1 VRIAVFVVLAACG
14 RGAPDPA
21 AAPTGS
27 ASETA
32 VHCEPLPFAESTP
45 VPEAS
50 GAAWL
55 TIDGKPMLVVI
66 GDSGN
71 HGAYGI
77 VDPDTGATTE
87 QGAVPMGDW
96 GDDFEG
102 LAARRGTLYALLSGG
117 HILAYQRDGAGFRV
131 AGDPQPIGDR
141 IAPADLPK
149 MTMLS
154 DRPVAGIG
162 MVCGGPR
169 QNNCG
174 RNFEGLCL
182 DDTNGD
188 APCAGFVAAK
198 SDGKLYCLV
207 EHDGH
212 YTADITHAIAV
223 TKPGALAD
231 CAFDDHGRLWAGN
244 NFFDRSEVYRID
256 NWRDP
261 ARAKVVE
268 VGALGVGFPE
278 VIAVR
283 GDVVYRM
290 SDTGGS
296 PSLMSKFR
304 CTAGAR

>member
-1 VRIAVFVVLAACG
+1 MLIAACSGKPEPPPTPAGSAAPAGSAVLAAT
-14 RGAPDPA
+14 R
-21 AAPTGS
+21 
-27 ASETA
+27 
-32 VHCEPLPFAESTP
+32 CEAMPFAESTP

-55 TIDGKPMLVVI
+55 DGKLVVI

-77 VDPDTGATTE
+77 VDPDSGATIE
-87 QGAVPMGDW
+87 QGHVPMGDW

-102 LAARRGTLYALLSGG
+102 LAVRSGTLYALLSGG
-117 HILAYQRDGAGFRV
+117 HIVHYARDGAGFRV
-131 AGDPQPIGDR
+131 VDPPQPIGSV
-141 IAPADLPK
+141 IAKADMPK
-149 MTMLS
+149 MTMMS
-154 DRPVAGIG
+154 DKSVPGTG
-162 MVCGGPR
+162 MVCGSPR
-169 QNNCG
+169 ENNCG

-182 DDTNGD
+182 DDEATRGASD
-188 APCAGFVAAK
+188 CAGFAASK

-207 EHDGH
+207 EHDGR
-212 YTADITHAIAV
+212 YTADASRAITV

-231 CAFDDHGRLWAGN
+231 CAFDDRGQLWAGN

-256 NWRDP
+256 DWRDP
-261 ARAKVVE
+261 AHAKVVE
-268 VGALGVGFPE
+268 VGSLGVGFPE

-283 GDVVYRM
+283 GDIVYRM

-304 CTAGAR
+304 CTPGTR

>member
-1 VRIAVFVVLAACG
+1 M
-14 RGAPDPA
+14 
-21 AAPTGS
+21 
-27 ASETA
+27 
-32 VHCEPLPFAESTP
+32 PFAESTP

-77 VDPDTGATTE
+77 VDPDSGATVE
-87 QGAVPMGDW
+87 RGVLPMGDW

-102 LAARRGTLYALLSGG
+102 FAARRGTLYALLSGG
-117 HILAYQRDGAGFRV
+117 HIVHYAREGSGFRV
-131 AGDPQPIGDR
+131 VDPPQPIGDV
-141 IAPADLPK
+141 IAKSDLPK
-149 MTMLS
+149 MTMMS
-154 DRPVAGIG
+154 DKPVPGTG
-162 MVCGGPR
+162 MVCGTPR
-169 QNNCG
+169 ENNCG

-182 DDTNGD
+182 DDSRPVIDG
-188 APCAGFVAAK
+188 CAGYVAAK

-207 EHDGH
+207 ERDGH
-212 YTADITHAIAV
+212 YVADPARSITV

-231 CAFDDHGRLWAGN
+231 CAYDDRGQLWAGN

-256 NWRDP
+256 NGKP
-261 ARAKVVE
+261 VE
-268 VGALGVGFPE
+268 IGSLGVGFPE

-283 GDVVYRM
+283 GEIVYRM

-304 CTAGAR
+304 CTPGTR